1 MSQLLFSI
9 PRKFTDHFLIHLS
22 ATFTFFIGYG
32 MKFRTPCSNA
42 QSVVTFYVLL
52 TTETMDTIMT
62 KAKYESFKR
71 SPPPIFP
78 FSSTHLLDTRFSFYF
93 TDVKTCDQAI
103 FAKYFYIS
111 LALFF
116 FCNTWKWWSVW
127 DFFFKCVLNECFN
140 NNWLNCW

>member
-93 TDVKTCDQAI
+93 TDVKTSVIKQFLPNISI
-103 FAKYFYIS
+103 FLS
-111 LALFF
+111 LCFSFVTLG
-116 FCNTWKWWSVW
+116 S
-127 DFFFKCVLNECFN
+127 DDLSGIFFKCVLNECFN